1 MKKIDI
7 LIILIILINC
17 AGNATAEFGMNDR
30 GLLRGTLGDFVV
42 YVSKIEL
49 PEDNTYTTVWDG
61 SSAVEVSVNDDDF
74 VTITEHSIEV
84 LPGSYEQVRV
94 TIDSLYYVQD
104 QISEVLVGTAL
115 EFTATAISDV
125 VIEEGDELQLVIN
138 IVSDNWFDAESLM
151 IRPGHEA
158 FEGARLQVHH
168 EY

>member
-1 MKKIDI
+1 
-7 LIILIILINC
+7 
-17 AGNATAEFGMNDR
+17 MNDR

-49 PEDNTYTTVWDG
+49 PEDDIYTTIWTG
-61 SSAVEVSVNDDDF
+61 SSAVAVSVNDDDF
-74 VTITEHSIEV
+74 MTITEHSIEV
-84 LPGSYEQVRV
+84 SPGSYEQVRV
-94 TIDSLYYVQD
+94 TIDSLYYVQE

-115 EFTATAISDV
+115 QFIATAISDV

-138 IVSDNWFDAESLM
+138 IVSDNWFDADSLTV
-151 IRPGHEA
+151 RPGHEA

>member
-1 MKKIDI
+1 MKKIGALFA
-7 LIILIILINC
+7 LIIVINC
-17 AGNATAEFGMNDR
+17 AGNATVEFGMNDR

-49 PEDNTYTTVWDG
+49 PEDNIYTTVWDG
-61 SSAVEVSVNDDDF
+61 SSVIEVSVTDDDF
-74 VTITEHSIEV
+74 VTITEHYIEV
-84 LPGSYEQVRV
+84 PPGSYEQVRV
-94 TIDSLYYVQD
+94 TIDSLYYVQE
-104 QISEVLVGTAL
+104 QISEVLVGATL
-115 EFTATAISDV
+115 QFIATAISDV

>member
-1 MKKIDI
+1 MKKIGI
-7 LIILIILINC
+7 LVALIIIINC
-17 AGNATAEFGMNDR
+17 ADNATVEFGMNDR

-49 PEDNTYTTVWDG
+49 PEDNIYTTVWDG
-61 SSAVEVSVNDDDF
+61 SRAIEVSVNDDEF
-74 VTITEHSIEV
+74 VTITEHYIEV
-84 LPGSYEQVRV
+84 TPGSYEQVRV

-104 QISEVLVGTAL
+104 QMSELLVGTTL
-115 EFTATAISDV
+115 QFTATAISDV
-125 VIEEGDELQLVIN
+125 IIEEGDELQLVIN

-151 IRPGHEA
+151 IKPGYDV